1 MNVSAA
7 SPDAPTAS
15 ARTNRGTL
23 EHLTIRRRTTGEAA
37 AARAQAM
44 RRLRIALPVL
54 ALILVAAF
62 LLSTGTG
69 GGDDA
74 FLEDFA
80 DVRATTQ
87 NLSSA
92 RPQFSGVDAGGNPYE
107 ITADTMS
114 QKAEAKDTVELDR
127 PRAVTTGLDQ
137 QSVVSAK
144 TGTFNTEDKR
154 LLLKNGVTFE
164 RTLGRDNYVLKTP
177 AATVSID
184 EQTVV
189 SDGGV
194 DGAGPGGST
203 LKADRMNADNKSGAV
218 VFEGNVSMRV
228 YPKEIEKTAG
238 ADKPAPA
245 TENGDVE

>member
-1 MNVSAA
+1 
-7 SPDAPTAS
+7 
-15 ARTNRGTL
+15 
-23 EHLTIRRRTTGEAA
+23 
-37 AARAQAM
+37 
-44 RRLRIALPVL
+44 
-54 ALILVAAF
+54 
-62 LLSTGTG
+62 
-69 GGDDA
+69 
-74 FLEDFA
+74 
-80 DVRATTQ
+80 
-87 NLSSA
+87 
-92 RPQFSGVDAGGNPYE
+92 
-107 ITADTMS
+107 MS